1 MENLLE
7 WSGPAA
13 VMRTAGSGFFSM
25 QHSKPRSDSV
35 LDRMPAADRERLD
48 EWLLENKS
56 YAEVRDLVAAELG
69 VTTSASA
76 LGRYYARWI
85 VPLRF
90 VMATKLAEATCSGP
104 EVDYEGAVKKVAE
117 LQMFEALAGPAPDVR
132 RAKWLGQIL
141 SGLHRTKYAKLRVD
155 LQERRV
161 AVQERLAKLKEPVPE
176 PPRVIDFEQKAREM
190 RELFGLPPKPDE
202 EPAWMVEL
210 KKKRAASATPVEQVQ
225 PLVEKTENEK
235 VKGDQVVAKA
245 TAGEAETEIASKSGE
260 VVDGV
265 ALENAAEWEVAEMND
280 RAGAVPATREMA
292 GADACATGEFSSIHH
307 VSPAKIA

>member
-1 MENLLE
+1 
-7 WSGPAA
+7 
-13 VMRTAGSGFFSM
+13 MRTAGSGFFSM

-56 YAEVRDLVAAELG
+56 YTEVRDLVAVELG

-90 VMATKLAEATCSGP
+90 VMANKLAEATCSGP
-104 EVDYEGAVKKVAE
+104 EVDYEGAVKKIAE
-117 LQMFEALAGPAPDVR
+117 LQMFEALAGPAPDVK

-161 AVQERLAKLKEPVPE
+161 VVMEKLAKLKEPKPE
-176 PPRVIDFEQKAREM
+176 PPRVIDFEEKAREI
-190 RELFGLPPKPDE
+190 RELFGMPEPEPVVLRAVEKPQGE
-202 EPAWMVEL
+202 IKAVL
-210 KKKRAASATPVEQVQ
+210 QVQ
-225 PLVEKTENEK
+225 AVRTEDEKPVTETGVVVSEVEKVTESAAAIDGAGLENAEELEKTGMNESAGAAPAAGK
-235 VKGDQVVAKA
+235 
-245 TAGEAETEIASKSGE
+245 TAGE
-260 VVDGV
+260 
-265 ALENAAEWEVAEMND
+265 
-280 RAGAVPATREMA
+280 
-292 GADACATGEFSSIHH
+292 DACATGEFSSISH